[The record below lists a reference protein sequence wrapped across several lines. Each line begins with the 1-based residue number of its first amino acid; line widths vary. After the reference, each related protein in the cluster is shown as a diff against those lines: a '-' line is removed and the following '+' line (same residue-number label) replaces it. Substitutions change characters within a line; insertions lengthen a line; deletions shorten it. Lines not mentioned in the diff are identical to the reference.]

1 MYQSL
6 YRTWRPRT
14 FSEMAGQEHV
24 VRTLKNQADTGH
36 IAHAYLFSGSRG
48 TGKTSAARI
57 LSMAINCQD
66 KQQGDPCLKCQACI
80 DLQSEATLDVFEM
93 DAASNSRV
101 EEIREMLEKVN
112 YPPQSVRYKV
122 YIIDEVHML
131 SNAAFNALLKTLEE
145 PPEYMVF
152 ILATTEPQKI
162 PATILSRCQRF
173 DFGRIREE
181 DIIARMK
188 VALGGDRQVEEDA
201 LRLIAFTAEGSMRDA
216 WSLLDM
222 CLGEQGT
229 LTEQQVRQ
237 AIGAVD
243 RGFLY
248 DFADALA
255 QRDAAQAME
264 MIDQLMRSG
273 KDVQVFL
280 KDFSQHLRQLISA
293 GLGVRAAAGEE
304 AEKRL
309 REQAQ
314 RIPLST
320 LTWLLERA
328 VRAEG
333 DLRWAAQARTVLTVY
348 ALTCCQLT
356 DERDAT
362 ALLAR
367 VEELERAL
375 AGGQPARKPTPAP
388 KPAPKPA
395 AAAPAEAPPAKA
407 EEPPQ
412 EEPEGPQQPPEVAV
426 QAMQDILADESEP
439 APMAPEAEAPPAPMP
454 DQQPMP
460 AAAATPKDT
469 WNGML
474 QQVKRALPSVYSM
487 LYTGKYAG
495 FEDGLYRLR
504 FEAADKSLASF
515 LMDEDR
521 RQSIEKILTD
531 LGGQPARFEAFS
543 EASAQQKQNAQEKA
557 QQDIQALSDLFG
569 RKHITVEGEPR
580 Q

>member
-1 MYQSL
+1 M
-6 YRTWRPRT
+6 
-14 FSEMAGQEHV
+14 
-24 VRTLKNQADTGH
+24 
-36 IAHAYLFSGSRG
+36 
-48 TGKTSAARI
+48 
-57 LSMAINCQD
+57 
-66 KQQGDPCLKCQACI
+66 
-80 DLQSEATLDVFEM
+80 
-93 DAASNSRV
+93 
-101 EEIREMLEKVN
+101 
-112 YPPQSVRYKV
+112 
-122 YIIDEVHML
+122 
-131 SNAAFNALLKTLEE
+131 
-145 PPEYMVF
+145 
-152 ILATTEPQKI
+152 
-162 PATILSRCQRF
+162 
-173 DFGRIREE
+173 
-181 DIIARMK
+181 
-188 VALGGDRQVEEDA
+188 
-201 LRLIAFTAEGSMRDA
+201 
-216 WSLLDM
+216 
-222 CLGEQGT
+222 
-229 LTEQQVRQ
+229 
-237 AIGAVD
+237 
-243 RGFLY
+243 
-248 DFADALA
+248 
-255 QRDAAQAME
+255 
-264 MIDQLMRSG
+264 
-273 KDVQVFL
+273 
-280 KDFSQHLRQLISA
+280 
-293 GLGVRAAAGEE
+293 
-304 AEKRL
+304 
-309 REQAQ
+309 
-314 RIPLST
+314 
-320 LTWLLERA
+320 
-328 VRAEG
+328 
-333 DLRWAAQARTVLTVY
+333 
-348 ALTCCQLT
+348 
-356 DERDAT
+356 
-362 ALLAR
+362 
-367 VEELERAL
+367 EELERAL